1 MQHVI
6 YYQQHFNSFC
16 EVYGTPNNLLRALP
30 KDLNEIQN
38 LAGCKAL
45 GIIDKLVTAFYWQK
59 GETVENILDL
69 NPVIEVMQK
78 NCLQWS
84 HSVHPTPTFSSFL
97 LGGGGAL
104 SLLPNVRKRGGG
116 LRESQI

>member
-1 MQHVI
+1 M
-6 YYQQHFNSFC
+6 
-16 EVYGTPNNLLRALP
+16 P

-59 GETVENILDL
+59 GETVENVLDL

-84 HSVHPTPTFSSFL
+84 HSVHPTPTSTLFC
-97 LGGGGAL
+97 LGEEEG
-104 SLLPNVRKRGGG
+104 
-116 LRESQI
+116 